1 VIAAAAAPTDA
12 RSGPL
17 AAAISIVA
25 AIATMIAI
33 LGGAVLLFFNPVW
46 VAFEQ
51 GRTEVDLWTGW
62 TWEQVHTVTDSVVG
76 EVFLGPGTFAQKL
89 ADGTAVF
96 APGEAGHMA
105 DVRGVVLGFVF
116 VVALAIV
123 GLVGARLVDRRGVA
137 FWRGV
142 TVGSIVLSIGIVV
155 VGVWF
160 ALFFDLAFEIFH
172 RLFFAAGS
180 YTFDPRTD
188 RLVQLFPE
196 RFWMETSIALAVVG
210 LIAAIALAFIARS
223 RMRAAGRA
231 PIVRGDGGTSA

>member
-1 VIAAAAAPTDA
+1 VTADAAAPTDA
-12 RSGPL
+12 RSGPR
-17 AAAISIVA
+17 AAAISVVA
-25 AIATMIAI
+25 AIATMIVI
-33 LGGAVLLFFNPVW
+33 LGGAVALFFNPVW

-62 TWEQVHTVTDSVVG
+62 TWEQVHSITDSVVG

-89 ADGTAVF
+89 ADGSAAFT
-96 APGEAGHMA
+96 PGEAGHMA
-105 DVRGVVLGFVF
+105 DVRGVVLAFVLI
-116 VVALAIV
+116 VAVAIV
-123 GLVGARLVDRRGVA
+123 GLVGARLADQRGIA

-142 TVGSIVLSIGIVV
+142 MGGSIVLSIGIVV
-155 VGVWF
+155 AGIWF

-196 RFWMETSIALAVVG
+196 RFWMETSIALAIVG
-210 LIAAIALAFIARS
+210 LVASVAAAVIARS
-223 RMRAAGRA
+223 RMRAAAARVAAGSGA
-231 PIVRGDGGTSA
+231 